1 MTMQPEKSR
10 KTPAPPD
17 TWTVRGV
24 SPETR
29 TVAKRAAARAGK
41 TLGEWVDDT
50 LRRAATER
58 LTDVLP
64 AVQGSPDTA
73 KALEAVLGRLEALER
88 ASQVRSEPRPPQ
100 RFWRRFLGL
109 SEQA

>member
-1 MTMQPEKSR
+1 MAIQLEKSR
-10 KTPAPPD
+10 KTLAPPD

-29 TVAKRAAARAGK
+29 AAAKRAAQRAGK
-41 TLGEWVDDT
+41 TLGEWVDDA

-58 LTDVLP
+58 LTEALP
-64 AVQGSPDTA
+64 AVHGGPDTA

-88 ASQVRSEPRPPQ
+88 ASQAQGTPRPP
-100 RFWRRFLGL
+100 RSFWRRFLGL
-109 SEQA
+109 SGGA